1 MGNAAGCLAG
11 LDVLA
16 LEVAA
21 IGDDVDRLDAQDL
34 AGRLGDL
41 RQQT

>member
-1 MGNAAGCLAG
+1 MGNAAGLLAA

-21 IGDDVDRLDAQDL
+21 IGDDVDRLDTQDF
-34 AGRLGDL
+34 AGPL
-41 RQQT
+41 